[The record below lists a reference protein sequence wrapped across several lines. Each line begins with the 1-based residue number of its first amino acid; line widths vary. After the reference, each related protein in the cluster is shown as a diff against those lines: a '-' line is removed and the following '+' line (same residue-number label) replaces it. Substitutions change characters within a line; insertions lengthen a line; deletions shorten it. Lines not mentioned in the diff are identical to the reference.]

1 MRQTTLPRTGYLRLE
16 NIIGSDKKDIPP
28 IIPVGRT
35 TWLMGVKNGIY
46 PKPVK
51 LSERTVAWRVEDVL
65 ALIEKLNAQ

>member
-1 MRQTTLPRTGYLRLE
+1 MRQTNLPKTGYLRLE
-16 NIIGSDKKDIPP
+16 NIIGSHKKEIPP

-51 LSERTVAWRVEDVL
+51 LSERTIAWRVEDVL
-65 ALIEKLNAQ
+65 ALIEELNSQ